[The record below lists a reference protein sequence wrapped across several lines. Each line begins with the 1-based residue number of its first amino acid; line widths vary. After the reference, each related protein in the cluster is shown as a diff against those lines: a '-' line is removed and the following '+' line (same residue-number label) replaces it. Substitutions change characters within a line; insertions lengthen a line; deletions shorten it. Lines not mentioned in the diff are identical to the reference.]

1 MKNAYS
7 HDLLADFVNSE
18 EHKLLEETHMAHNK
32 VGPSEWTIQ
41 KILGFSKSLSVRKS
55 SVLGSFEQTLN

>member
-7 HDLLADFVNSE
+7 HDLLSDFVNSE
-18 EHKLLEETHMAHNK
+18 EHKLREETDMVNDK

-55 SVLGSFEQTLN
+55 DVLGRFEQTLN